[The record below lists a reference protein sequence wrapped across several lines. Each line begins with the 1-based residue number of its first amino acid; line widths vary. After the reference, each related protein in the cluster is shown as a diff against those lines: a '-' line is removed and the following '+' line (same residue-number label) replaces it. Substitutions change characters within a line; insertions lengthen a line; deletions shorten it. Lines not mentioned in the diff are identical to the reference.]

1 MRELL
6 IISGKGGTGK
16 TSIAGSFAALSAPTV
31 LVDCDVDAAN
41 LHLLLNPE
49 IEESHEF
56 FGLQKATID
65 KEKCTGCRLCE
76 ENCHFDAIT
85 DGVVSPFLC
94 EGCAFCFYICPEKA
108 ISLKDNVCGH
118 WFISKTKYGP
128 LVHAKLGIAEDNSGK
143 LVAEVRKNARITAE
157 KNNIEFIITD
167 GPPGIGCPVIAS
179 LSGIDLA
186 LIVTEPTLSG
196 IHDLK
201 RVVGLAK
208 HFGIKTA
215 VCINKYDISEEN
227 TNSIEDYC
235 FEENI
240 IIAGKISFDPSVT
253 KAMLNGKPVIEFKD
267 LEVSKQITSM
277 YNLINSQIS
286 S

>member
-1 MRELL
+1 MKELL

-16 TSIAGSFAALSAPTV
+16 TSIAGSFAALAAPIV

-49 IEESHEF
+49 IKEKHEF
-56 FGLQKATID
+56 LGLQKAAID
-65 KEKCTGCRLCE
+65 KEKCTGCKLCE
-76 ENCHFDAIT
+76 EICHFDAIT

-94 EGCAFCFYICPEKA
+94 EGCAFCFYVCPEKA
-108 ISLKDNVCGH
+108 ISLQDNVCGH

-143 LVAEVRKNARITAE
+143 LVAEVRKNARATAQE
-157 KNNIEFIITD
+157 HNIDFIITD
-167 GPPGIGCPVIAS
+167 GPPGIGCPVISS

-227 TNSIEDYC
+227 TRSIEAYC

-253 KAMLNGKPVIEFKD
+253 KAMLNGKPVIEFAHLD
-267 LEVSKQITSM
+267 VSKQINSM
-277 YNLINSQIS
+277 YDLLYSQITT
-286 S
+286 